1 MAAGDAIS
9 VDDTRQRVVIERS
22 GMTVENGVK
31 VVAEQQAAN
40 ICEPLPPRKAW
51 FCSTLTPDGRTLRK
65 EAGSPDG
72 FMEMLGEASVGWVD
86 YSAVDFDT
94 EAPAAAQMFGFSKAL
109 VTTIACEPTVNY
121 QDFDAEM
128 GLRLPSVR
136 VAQFDVKV
144 YPVLMLLTKNF
155 VMTIHPQ
162 ETDTR
167 FGRLRRYSSTMLKRL
182 PLDVTLPDK
191 LTMLIIRIID
201 ENNDSNFQYLRRIE
215 EHGDELNRDLSNP
228 ATPRE
233 TLGPKIY
240 AMKHALIAYMDALWE
255 TADVINA
262 LRFGDADLLTDDQ
275 RLLDRVGVLTAN
287 VGRQIGLAEHMSE
300 VLASGLEVMQTIYN
314 NQLQV
319 LNNRLSTVTAWL
331 TVLGTA
337 VLVPN
342 TLATIF
348 GSSAFDMGPEDMWW
362 YVGVLV
368 LSTVASTWA
377 AFSWVKR
384 RGLIPKKLD

>member
-1 MAAGDAIS
+1 
-9 VDDTRQRVVIERS
+9 
-22 GMTVENGVK
+22 
-31 VVAEQQAAN
+31 
-40 ICEPLPPRKAW
+40 
-51 FCSTLTPDGRTLRK
+51 
-65 EAGSPDG
+65 
-72 FMEMLGEASVGWVD
+72 
-86 YSAVDFDT
+86 
-94 EAPAAAQMFGFSKAL
+94 
-109 VTTIACEPTVNY
+109 
-121 QDFDAEM
+121 
-128 GLRLPSVR
+128 
-136 VAQFDVKV
+136 
-144 YPVLMLLTKNF
+144 
-155 VMTIHPQ
+155 MTIHPK
-162 ETDTR
+162 ETDIR
-167 FGRLRRYSSTMLKRL
+167 FGRLRRYSGTMLKRV
-182 PLDVTLPDK
+182 PLDVSLPDK
-191 LTMLIIRIID
+191 LSMIVIRIID
-201 ENNDSNFQYLRRIE
+201 ENNDTNFQHLRRIE

-228 ATPRE
+228 MTPRE

-240 AMKHALIAYMDALWE
+240 SMKHALIAYMDALWE

-319 LNNRLSTVTAWL
+319 LNNRLSLVTAWL

-348 GSSAFDMGPEDMWW
+348 SNGAFDMGPEDLWW
-362 YVGVLV
+362 YVCVLV
-368 LSTVASTWA
+368 VSTVVSTWV

-384 RGLIPKKLD
+384 RGLVPRKLD